1 MHIPWRKRVD
11 AKFAKNI
18 ESGYMRGF
26 KFDPFD
32 NPRLKELGQRYY
44 LDEVV
49 AVRSGIVWP
58 SPPSNKL
65 HLRPQRQG
73 NRLRFYGGG
82 RSTLSGRP
90 SLASRE
96 KGALAEPVECSAAP
110 M

>member
-49 AVRSGIVWP
+49 AVRSG
-58 SPPSNKL
+58 SSG
-65 HLRPQRQG
+65 QA
-73 NRLRFYGGG
+73 RLRTNCICA
-82 RSTLSGRP
+82 RNDKEIVCVSM
-90 SLASRE
+90 
-96 KGALAEPVECSAAP
+96 AAADRH
-110 M
+110 